1 MKKKCGS
8 QVNRLRKNGA
18 GDAAARARAISLPAL
33 IMYMW
38 HSIATGAVL
47 SSNSTSSFDGN
58 RE

>member
-33 IMYMW
+33 I
-38 HSIATGAVL
+38 HVAFKRHGSCAVFKL
-47 SSNSTSSFDGN
+47 NIIV
-58 RE
+58 